1 MIIVVPNW
9 GIFSPPW
16 AVSVLA
22 FAVGFRPSLVSFRK
36 GLGIRRGS
44 SEAEY
49 LRLAER
55 SEDSGISSTEYRF
68 NALPFGGYVKMLG
81 QDDANPAATS
91 DAPDSF
97 QNCVVWKRMVI
108 ISAGVVMNVILAAA
122 LFIVVFMIG
131 LKVTPPMIGL
141 VAPNSPAATAVPV
154 NGDSAG
160 VNEPGLRAGDRIL
173 AINGEAPGKFET
185 DHGAAMARRGSSV
198 SLEID
203 RPGEDSAAVRGCA
216 RVDEATRL
224 QMIGVG
230 PAMSA
235 RLPEARTPAA
245 RRQWETFREAIG
257 VPELEPGMTLVRI
270 EGREVATAH
279 DLSQAAAKSDGK
291 PMRAEFRAADGREV
305 ETRLTPT
312 PAMQTTAFRVEEGA
326 NWAIDH
332 LLGLTPV
339 LRVAA
344 TNERGEAAGLQRGD
358 VFAMLGW
365 MEWPSMADGV
375 AAIRAARGKSI
386 RAVVMR
392 PRTGGGWEE
401 VDLGEVPVSRE
412 GQVGFTPRDSAGVAS
427 WVAGWPTAPRSDG
440 GSAPSGAMLNLL
452 PGSRIV
458 GVEGQPVKS
467 LYELAAALG
476 AFAADSPAAE
486 QARVE
491 LLVELPRPAG
501 ATAGSEPLVERV
513 AWTLHADELRW
524 LRGREWRSPI
534 SEADFVPAE
543 GLLQA
548 AGPLAAVG
556 MGLRE
561 THSVMLTTYLTFA
574 RLFQGTVKV
583 THLKGPVG
591 IARRHAAGGAGHGV
605 AAVLHGAIS
614 VNLAVINFLPIPI
627 ADGGHMVFLIW
638 EQATGRPV
646 SPMVQNVAAAAGL
659 ALLASVFVI
668 VTFNDLQPVH
678 GLIVE
683 NLYTRLSDH
692 GPSRTAHAAG
702 GRAGRVRGRGDRLH
716 ASDAHASAASDVL
729 VGGGA
734 GRSRRAAGGAGAVG
748 ASRVF
753 VVVVRIARARSAG
766 VGHPR
771 RAGRWPDR
779 RAHARLGRFAR
790 HRAVAPA
797 RAAGVLRTGGDVGP
811 AGPRRCAGRLLAG
824 HARMR

>member
-1 MIIVVPNW
+1 MSSLISFFTSLPDLVLVIIGFTLIIVVHEL
-9 GIFSPPW
+9 GHFLAARW
-16 AVSVLA
+16 AGVRVLA
-22 FAVGFRPSLVSFRK
+22 FAVGFGPSLVSFRK

-44 SEAEY
+44 SEDEY

-55 SEDSGISSTEYRF
+55 GEDSGISPTEYRF

-131 LKVTPPMIGL
+131 LKVTPPMVGL
-141 VAPNSPAATAVPV
+141 VAPNSPAAMAVPV

-160 VNEPGLRAGDRIL
+160 VSEPGLRAGDRIL
-173 AINGEAPGKFET
+173 AINGEAPGKFEDLIT
-185 DHGAAMARRGSSV
+185 ATAMARRGSSV

-203 RPGEDSAAVRGCA
+203 RPGVQTPLRFEVVP
-216 RVDEATRL
+216 RVDEGTRL

-270 EGREVATAH
+270 EGREVTTAH
-279 DLSQAAAKSDGK
+279 DLSQSAAKSDGR
-291 PMRAEFRAADGREV
+291 PMRAVFRAADGREV

-392 PRTGGGWEE
+392 PRTGGGWDE

-427 WVAGWPTAPRSDG
+427 WIAGWPTAPRSDG

-458 GVEGQPVKS
+458 GVEGQPVTS

-476 AFAADSPAAE
+476 TFAASSPAAE
-486 QARVE
+486 EARVE

-501 ATAGSEPLVERV
+501 AATGTEPLVERV
-513 AWTLHADELRW
+513 AWTLHTDELRW

-591 IARRHAAGGAGHGV
+591 IAHVGTLLAGRGIVWLLFFMA
-605 AAVLHGAIS
+605 LIS

-646 SPMVQNVAAAAGL
+646 SPMVQNVAALAGL

-668 VTFNDLQPVH
+668 VTFNDLR
-678 GLIVE
+678 
-683 NLYTRLSDH
+683 NL
-692 GPSRTAHAAG
+692 
-702 GRAGRVRGRGDRLH
+702 
-716 ASDAHASAASDVL
+716 
-729 VGGGA
+729 
-734 GRSRRAAGGAGAVG
+734 
-748 ASRVF
+748 F
-753 VVVVRIARARSAG
+753 
-766 VGHPR
+766 
-771 RAGRWPDR
+771 
-779 RAHARLGRFAR
+779 
-790 HRAVAPA
+790 
-797 RAAGVLRTGGDVGP
+797 TG
-811 AGPRRCAGRLLAG
+811 
-824 HARMR
+824 

>member
-1 MIIVVPNW
+1 MSSLISFLTSLPDLVLVIVGFTMIIVVHEL
-9 GIFSPPW
+9 GHFLAARW
-16 AVSVLA
+16 AGVRVLA
-22 FAVGFRPSLVSFRK
+22 FAVGFGPSLVSFRK

-44 SEAEY
+44 SEDEY

-55 SEDSGISSTEYRF
+55 GEDSGISSTEYRF

-141 VAPNSPAATAVPV
+141 VAPNSPAAMAVPV

-173 AINGEAPGKFET
+173 TINGEAPGKFEDLIT
-185 DHGAAMARRGSSV
+185 ATAMARRGSSV

-203 RPGEDSAAVRGCA
+203 RPGVQTPLRFEVVP
-216 RVDEATRL
+216 RVDEGTRL

-270 EGREVATAH
+270 EGREVTTAH
-279 DLSQAAAKSDGK
+279 DLSQAAARSDGE
-291 PMRAEFRAADGREV
+291 PMRAVFRAADGREV

-344 TNERGEAAGLQRGD
+344 TNERGESAGLQRGD

-392 PRTGGGWEE
+392 PRTGGGWDE

-412 GQVGFTPRDSAGVAS
+412 GQVGFTPRDSAGVAP

-458 GVEGQPVKS
+458 GVEGQPVTS

-476 AFAADSPAAE
+476 AFAASSPAAE
-486 QARVE
+486 EARIE

-501 ATAGSEPLVERV
+501 ATAVTEPLVERV

-591 IARRHAAGGAGHGV
+591 IAHVGTLLAGRGIVWLLFFMA
-605 AAVLHGAIS
+605 LIS

-646 SPMVQNVAAAAGL
+646 SPMVQNVAALAGL

-668 VTFNDLQPVH
+668 VTFNDLR
-678 GLIVE
+678 
-683 NLYTRLSDH
+683 NL
-692 GPSRTAHAAG
+692 
-702 GRAGRVRGRGDRLH
+702 
-716 ASDAHASAASDVL
+716 
-729 VGGGA
+729 
-734 GRSRRAAGGAGAVG
+734 
-748 ASRVF
+748 F
-753 VVVVRIARARSAG
+753 
-766 VGHPR
+766 
-771 RAGRWPDR
+771 
-779 RAHARLGRFAR
+779 
-790 HRAVAPA
+790 
-797 RAAGVLRTGGDVGP
+797 TG
-811 AGPRRCAGRLLAG
+811 
-824 HARMR
+824 